1 MGSGYQYGGS
11 LGGVEIQFKKGKIE
25 NLGQDLSEQAPAVGN
40 IARNTGGIRVDPPA
54 FGLIGVGL
62 NYAHDR
68 VKDGAASALDTAK
81 TVLQDYKDALSKL
94 DKNYQKADEDSDG
107 KINTGGTGP
116 GTGPGL
122 GGGGI
127 KPASMKTPKM
137 PGAGDL
143 PKTNMPGTGD
153 LPKTDLP
160 KTDLPKTDLP
170 KTDLPKTDLPNSN
183 LPDPNLPGSNLPQ
196 ANVPN
201 PNIPDTNLPD
211 PNANL
216 PKTPSIEDQLNHNV
230 PTVDPKTLQVDPTKT
245 NLSSF
250 DPSKLGTI
258 PINPNTATT
267 TIGPGPGMSTGTGSG
282 PTVAGPGTAAPA
294 AAGARG
300 GMTGMGGMPYGPMMG
315 GGAGGE
321 QNKERDKPDYV
332 RGNEEDW
339 MDDVDIAPQVIG
351 EEA

>member
-25 NLGQDLSEQAPAVGN
+25 NLGQDYAEQAPAVGN
-40 IARNTGGIRVDPPA
+40 IARNTGGIRVAPPA
-54 FGLIGVGL
+54 FGLVGVGL

-68 VKDGAASALDTAK
+68 VKDGAAGALDTAK

-107 KINTGGTGP
+107 KINPGGPGGP
-116 GTGPGL
+116 GTGPG
-122 GGGGI
+122 GPGGI
-127 KPASMKTPKM
+127 KPANLKTPKM

-143 PKTNMPGTGD
+143 PKTKMPGPGD

-170 KTDLPKTDLPNSN
+170 KTDLPKTDLPNPNVPNPN
-183 LPDPNLPGSNLPQ
+183 LPDANVPQ

-201 PNIPDTNLPD
+201 PNLPDTNLPD
-211 PNANL
+211 PNASL

-230 PTVDPKTLQVDPTKT
+230 PTVDPKYPQVDPTKT

-258 PINPNTATT
+258 PTNPNTATT
-267 TIGPGPGMSTGTGSG
+267 SIGPGISPGTSSGSSV
-282 PTVAGPGTAAPA
+282 TTPGTAGAA
-294 AAGARG
+294 AAGTRG

-332 RGNEEDW
+332 RGSEEDW
-339 MDDVDIAPQVIG
+339 MDDVDIAPSVIG